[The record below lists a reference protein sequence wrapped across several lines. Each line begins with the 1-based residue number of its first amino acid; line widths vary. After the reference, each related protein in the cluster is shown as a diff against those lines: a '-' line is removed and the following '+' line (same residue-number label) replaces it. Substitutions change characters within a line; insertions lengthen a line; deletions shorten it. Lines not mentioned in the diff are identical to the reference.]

1 MFDDNNAEIYLDLT
15 LGETFRNKVLAGFN
29 ELLRQQ
35 AQALNQVI
43 PAELIPINENNTT
56 RFDREIHNM
65 DNFCELDL
73 TKNIQNIPKDHR
85 VIIETINKQI
95 DLDDAIHDWVGM
107 SYKTASY
114 AGRIHCYYKNSL
126 RLLIIKQETF
136 KPDFKGDAINFVK
149 DRIKNPKLFR

>member
-15 LGETFRNKVLAGFN
+15 LGETFRNKVLAGCN

-35 AQALNQVI
+35 AQYLNQVI
-43 PAELIPINENNTT
+43 PAELIPMNENNTT
-56 RFDREIHNM
+56 RFDRELHDM

-85 VIIETINKQI
+85 VIIETTKKPI
-95 DLDDAIHDWVGM
+95 DLFHAIYDWSDM
-107 SYKTASY
+107 SYKTQSY
-114 AGRIHCYYKNSL
+114 AGQIYCYYKNSL
-126 RLLIIKQETF
+126 RLLIIKQEKF
-136 KPDFKGDAINFVK
+136 KPDFKGDAITFVK

>member
-15 LGETFRNKVLAGFN
+15 LGETFRNKVLAECN

-35 AQALNQVI
+35 AQYLNQVI

-56 RFDREIHNM
+56 RFDRELHDM

-73 TKNIQNIPKDHR
+73 TKNIPKDHR
-85 VIIETINKQI
+85 VIIETTKKPI
-95 DLDDAIHDWVGM
+95 DLFHAIYDWSDM
-107 SYKTASY
+107 SYKNPSY
-114 AGRIHCYYKNSL
+114 VDQVNYYYKNSL
-126 RLLIIKQETF
+126 RLLITKQETF
-136 KPDFKGDAINFVK
+136 KPDFKGDAIIFVK